1 MNINNI
7 SANYLNQ
14 ISVNQ
19 HLSGAKP
26 RLSGGTGKKA
36 KKTNNGAVGNNPMVN
51 TSNLSMVLVM
61 NNMVQKRK
69 GQVGSLPKTTQKRGN
84 SSSNPA
90 TQYRPQNQRMNEFY
104 FWLNETSAAIIFDQ
118 QIFSCL
124 LHPEL
129 TVCRMQKSYNLWC

>member
-26 RLSGGTGKKA
+26 RLSGGTGKKI
-36 KKTNNGAVGNNPMVN
+36 KKSANGGSNNPMAN
-51 TSNLSMVLVM
+51 SSNLSMVLVM

-69 GQVGSLPKTTQKRGN
+69 GQVGVPPKSTQKRGN
-84 SSSNPA
+84 SSSNPN
-90 TQYRPQNQRMNEFY
+90 TSQFRQTNQRMNEFY
-104 FWLNETSAAIIFDQ
+104 F
-118 QIFSCL
+118 
-124 LHPEL
+124 
-129 TVCRMQKSYNLWC
+129 

>member
-26 RLSGGTGKKA
+26 RFSGGTGKKI
-36 KKTNNGAVGNNPMVN
+36 KKSVNNGQNPMTN
-51 TSNLSMVLVM
+51 SSNLSMVLVM

-69 GQVGSLPKTTQKRGN
+69 G
-84 SSSNPA
+84 
-90 TQYRPQNQRMNEFY
+90 
-104 FWLNETSAAIIFDQ
+104 
-118 QIFSCL
+118 
-124 LHPEL
+124 
-129 TVCRMQKSYNLWC
+129 